1 MELYPWLLI
10 TGTLVISFTFFTLTM
25 LGWCINTNH
34 TRSLPPAGLSFDNK
48 FSPCMSSE
56 SHSITFHYKA
66 AEGTNQTECVIC
78 LTSFEEEESV
88 RKPHTCRH
96 IFHTSCIDK
105 WLGSHSGC
113 PLCRTQ
119 IDKVNS
125 PNSRVALEEN
135 DRMIMVIVNSWIDRI
150 ILDHYIHT
158 IEIATT
164 QIQNFPPFLH
174 MYVLWMIR
182 F

>member
-1 MELYPWLLI
+1 MCSSIVVIELVVVVLI
-10 TGTLVISFTFFTLTM
+10 VIV
-25 LGWCINTNH
+25 NH
-34 TRSLPPAGLSFDNK
+34 IMTRLYAN
-48 FSPCMSSE
+48 

-88 RKPHTCRH
+88 RKLHTCKH
-96 IFHTSCIDK
+96 IFHTLCIDK

-125 PNSRVALEEN
+125 QNSRVALEEN
-135 DRMIMVIVNSWIDRI
+135 DHMIMVIVNS
-150 ILDHYIHT
+150 
-158 IEIATT
+158 
-164 QIQNFPPFLH
+164 
-174 MYVLWMIR
+174 
-182 F
+182 

>member
-10 TGTLVISFTFFTLTM
+10 ARTLAAEGTNQTECVICLTSFEEEESVRKPHTCRHIFHTS
-25 LGWCINTNH
+25 CIDQVN
-34 TRSLPPAGLSFDNK
+34 
-48 FSPCMSSE
+48 SPNSRVALDE
-56 SHSITFHYKA
+56 NDRIIKA

-88 RKPHTCRH
+88 RKLHTCRH

-135 DRMIMVIVNSWIDRI
+135 DRMIMVIVNS
-150 ILDHYIHT
+150 
-158 IEIATT
+158 
-164 QIQNFPPFLH
+164 
-174 MYVLWMIR
+174 
-182 F
+182 

>member
-10 TGTLVISFTFFTLTM
+10 ARTLVISFTFFTLTM

-96 IFHTSCIDK
+96 IFHTSCIE
-105 WLGSHSGC
+105 
-113 PLCRTQ
+113 Q
-119 IDKVNS
+119 VNS
-125 PNSRVALEEN
+125 PNSRVALDEN
-135 DRMIMVIVNSWIDRI
+135 DRIIKVIVNSWNDMN
-150 ILDHYIHT
+150 ILDHLHWHKLSWRINW
-158 IEIATT
+158 
-164 QIQNFPPFLH
+164 QNAH
-174 MYVLWMIR
+174 
-182 F
+182 